1 MAKARCAARPTV
13 YTPPSTLCYTTKR
26 LVAMRSP
33 LLLLVALLVLPAC
46 SPNPVY
52 RLSASDADVSYWD
65 AGRAYLFAQSD
76 SVAVEVSYEL
86 TTQEGHVF
94 DVGFSNRG
102 DRSIVIDPAHIAA
115 QMLSR
120 SSALMGGEVA
130 AFDPEAVML
139 DLDLE
144 SSRREA
150 SNRTSRLVEG
160 IGAGI
165 SLAAATVEVS
175 AADEPGEASE
185 AVARYAVDETARVGR
200 VILEERDHELDQ
212 AAIAGNRNWWSDAA
226 LRRSTLQPGQAV
238 RGWVLVPV
246 DVRAGWV
253 ELLIPIGDETARFRF
268 EQSQHKP

>member
-1 MAKARCAARPTV
+1 
-13 YTPPSTLCYTTKR
+13 
-26 LVAMRSP
+26 MRSP
-33 LLLLVALLVLPAC
+33 LLLLLALLVLPAC
-46 SPNPVY
+46 TPQPVY

-86 TTQEGHVF
+86 TTDGGHVF

-102 DRSIVIDPAHIAA
+102 IAPIVIDPAEIAA
-115 QMLSR
+115 QMINGA
-120 SSALMGGEVA
+120 SAVMGGEVA
-130 AFDPEAVML
+130 AFDPETVML

-175 AADEPGEASE
+175 AADEPGEASG
-185 AVARYAVDETARVGR
+185 AVARYAIDETARVGR
-200 VILEERDHELDQ
+200 VLLEERDHELDQ
-212 AAIAGNRNWWSDAA
+212 AAIAGDRSWWSDAA
-226 LRRSTLQPGQAV
+226 LRRSTLHPGQTV
-238 RGWVLVPV
+238 RGWILVPV
-246 DVRAGWV
+246 DVRAEWV
-253 ELLIPIGDETARFRF
+253 ELLVPIGGETARFRF
-268 EQSQHKP
+268 EQTRHQP

>member
-1 MAKARCAARPTV
+1 
-13 YTPPSTLCYTTKR
+13 
-26 LVAMRSP
+26 MRSP
-33 LLLLVALLVLPAC
+33 LLLLVALLMLPAC
-46 SPNPVY
+46 TPSPVY

-76 SVAVEVSYEL
+76 SIAVEVSYEM
-86 TTQEGHVF
+86 TTPEGHVF

-102 DRSIVIDPAHIAA
+102 DGSVVIDPAEIVA
-115 QMLSR
+115 QMLDR
-120 SSALMGGEVA
+120 SSHAMGDEVA
-130 AFDPEAVML
+130 AFDPERVML

-160 IGAGI
+160 ISAGV

-175 AADEPGEASE
+175 AADEPGEASD
-185 AVARYAVDETARVGR
+185 AVARYAIDETARVGR

-212 AAIAGNRNWWSDAA
+212 EAIAHDRNWWADAA

-246 DVRAGWV
+246 NVQAGWV
-253 ELLIPIGDETARFRF
+253 ELLVPIGGQMARFRF
-268 EQSQHKP
+268 EQTRHKP